1 MQSGLS
7 KIDDFFE
14 SSLSVKLQKL
24 RDAKAIIK
32 KDPNLPEPVQS
43 LTLYDNT
50 IWKKKV
56 PLLKNDLFKQAIPTA
71 IGVFMMN
78 INLDFFMALS
88 GYLEIIDYRN
98 LKASMKLEAFL
109 DVRFEFSYGLSFI
122 LEFGLQVKGKL
133 VKA

>member
-1 MQSGLS
+1 
-7 KIDDFFE
+7 
-14 SSLSVKLQKL
+14 
-24 RDAKAIIK
+24 
-32 KDPNLPEPVQS
+32 
-43 LTLYDNT
+43 
-50 IWKKKV
+50 
-56 PLLKNDLFKQAIPTA
+56 
-71 IGVFMMN
+71 MMN